1 MPVHTSLSESVH
13 QYTSVEAPWNI
24 DVQAKPEEG
33 RLGHYLSGGG
43 IPAFGR
49 TIRQELAR
57 MKHARFLTKALVLG
71 LIWLLLY
78 FIPT

>member
-1 MPVHTSLSESVH
+1 MPVHTSLSESAH
-13 QYTSVEAPWNI
+13 DYTREDAPWSI
-24 DVQAKPEEG
+24 DVQQKSDVG

-49 TIRQELAR
+49 TIRQEVAR
-57 MKHARFLTKALVLG
+57 IKHIRFLIKAAVLG
-71 LIWLLLY
+71 IIWLLLY